1 MKTEDSVFGGE
12 DDMDFEHQQAERE
25 FIRFDIMHGTRDLDT
40 PAMVEVTYR
49 EGDSFDVAV
58 HFTSRVA
65 HEDYLTRAIS
75 VLRGRGW
82 HLAGK
87 VSVQVPLDG
96 FVKGIAR
103 FVVSKRP
110 VPPAPSAQ

>member
-1 MKTEDSVFGGE
+1 
-12 DDMDFEHQQAERE
+12 MDFEHQQAERE
-25 FIRFDIMHGTRDLDT
+25 FIRVDIMLGTKDLDT
-40 PAMVEVTYR
+40 PAMVEVAYR

-58 HFTSRVA
+58 HFTGHFA

-82 HLAGK
+82 HLAGE
-87 VSVQVPLDG
+87 VSMQVPSGG
-96 FVKGIAR
+96 FVKGTAR

-110 VPPAPSAQ
+110 APSAQ